1 MKKAFR
7 FHVEDLSAAA
17 MASPSASAA
26 SLWALALGLALS
38 LTSTLA
44 QEPSVG
50 VLSCSGYVH
59 SSFPLD
65 FSQVE
70 VALFTEHGSKRDSTD
85 CAPSSGY
92 FFLPVEEVHAKYFLK
107 VRAEAI
113 ARECFT
119 IHVFPRC

>member
-1 MKKAFR
+1 MKKKAFR

-26 SLWALALGLALS
+26 SLWALALALS

-107 VRAEAI
+107 VRAYAR

-119 IHVFPRC
+119 NHVFSRC